1 MTVLSVTKMN
11 IFRGRTNVGGV
22 TSHVADEGIEMQSD
36 WSSVRSITD
45 SDRGDR
51 EVGHLT
57 LRGLLLSSHNLTPI
71 YRAGSSDTS
80 EAQY

>member
-1 MTVLSVTKMN
+1 MN
-11 IFRGRTNVGGV
+11 IFRGRANVGGV

-51 EVGHLT
+51 EVGYLT

-71 YRAGSSDTS
+71 YRAGIGSFDTS

>member
-1 MTVLSVTKMN
+1 MLKDSFHRARISPNILKVQIIGRKCHV
-11 IFRGRTNVGGV
+11 IFRGRSNPLTGGSG

-51 EVGHLT
+51 EVIG
-57 LRGLLLSSHNLTPI
+57 
-71 YRAGSSDTS
+71 
-80 EAQY
+80 